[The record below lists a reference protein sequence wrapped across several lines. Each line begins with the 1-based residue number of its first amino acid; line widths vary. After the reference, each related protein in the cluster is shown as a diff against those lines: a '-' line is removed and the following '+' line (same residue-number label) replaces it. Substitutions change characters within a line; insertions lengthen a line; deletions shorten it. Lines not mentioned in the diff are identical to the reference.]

1 MKTKIQ
7 SLLQQLNQGL
17 VEREHVL
24 KLAMLTTLAGE
35 NLVLVGPPGTGKSL
49 VARRIANSLSH
60 EGEDGAGY
68 FEYLLTKFSTPEE
81 LFGPLSIAALKN
93 DRFHRNTEGYLPTVR
108 MAFLDEIF
116 KASSSILNAL
126 LTVLNERVY
135 HNGTEVQKVP
145 LQALIA
151 ASNELP
157 TDQEELAAL
166 YDRFLVRVFVD
177 YVGANNLPRLFETTT
192 EPTLRTGDMLSAADL
207 ARVRQAADQVVFEPA
222 LIQAVQDIW
231 AAHKEAFK
239 EDRREGLSDR
249 RLKKV
254 IHLMRVSAATNG
266 REAVDLSDL
275 MLLKDC
281 LWSHADNAP
290 KVRELV
296 IKTLQC
302 HSRQVPVALSDQSQA
317 PAYELGADGKTLVL
331 ATMATALAGRSTSPA
346 RFVGR
351 LDAVVKG
358 YVGSGTADDPLLIQ
372 SVDDLMDLDRPEVG
386 QRGYHFRQTVDLDIS
401 NISAWPIIE
410 FNGHYDGQEL
420 LITDTET
427 RKRWLFA
434 SIEESCMR
442 NMELKNFRLAES
454 AKKFCKLTACYTT
467 HRLVLNAENCEI
479 YLCGAGGNLIGNN
492 ASDCVISSCVAAGS
506 LISETASRC
515 VITSCEVGFSIAS
528 DAYHC
533 EIIGCQST
541 HPLIWNYI
549 SSSTIEDCAVILDVE
564 MSDCAEKKGGLASNV
579 SNTSM
584 ARCFV
589 MGEWNGPVEFSG
601 AAITASSGSINHC
614 AFGALYLND
623 SPLSSRIISNS
634 VMVAMENNVTIDG
647 FSDSRG
653 GVEPIAAA
661 RFHQR
666 FFEISLGWDFCQIWV
681 WDDQEN
687 RPALRHVGAGETSR
701 ATINSFSSEQRS
713 SVDLL
718 IHQVKANMWL

>member
-24 KLAMLTTLAGE
+24 KLAMLTALAGE

-60 EGEDGAGY
+60 EGEGGGY

-93 DRFHRNTEGYLPTVR
+93 DRFHRNTEGYLPAVR

-135 HNGTEVQKVP
+135 HNGTDVQKVP

-192 EPTLRTGDMLSAADL
+192 EPTLRSQDRLSAADL
-207 ARVRQAADQVVFEPA
+207 ARVRQAAEQVVFEPA

-239 EDRREGLSDR
+239 EDRRESLSDR

-281 LWSHADNAP
+281 LWNHADNVG
-290 KVRELV
+290 KVQALV
-296 IKTLQC
+296 IKTLQR
-302 HSRQVPVALSDQSQA
+302 HSRQVPVSDQSHA
-317 PAYELGADGKTLVL
+317 PAYELGADGRTLVL
-331 ATMATALAGRSTSPA
+331 TKLATTLAVAKVTTPAHAPRRS
-346 RFVGR
+346 G
-351 LDAVVKG
+351 AVVKG
-358 YVGSGTADDPLLIQ
+358 YMGSGTADDPLLIQ
-372 SVDDLMDLDRPEVG
+372 SVDDLVDLARPEVG
-386 QRGYHFRQTVDLDIS
+386 QQGYHFRQTADFDIRS
-401 NISAWPIIE
+401 ISTWPEID
-410 FNGHYDGQEL
+410 FKGHYNGNGKTISDAKHPNLFAFGMFDASEGK
-420 LITDTET
+420 ET
-427 RKRWLFA
+427 RWIFR
-434 SIEESCMR
+434 STTESCITGLQTR
-442 NMELKNFRLAES
+442 NRGVAAS
-454 AKKFCKLTACYTT
+454 AKNGSKFISCKTSTSLL
-467 HRLVLNAENCEI
+467 RRAENCEI
-479 YLCGAGGNLIGNN
+479 VSCEASDRLLNECATACKIYFCIVGEFISKTLDRCEVRSCQSGGSLVYGEAKATKFFDCLIINNNIHSSGGVANEIFNSTVECCFSTGSIKSRGWSGIVSKAN
-492 ASDCVISSCVAAGS
+492 ASSV
-506 LISETASRC
+506 SRC
-515 VITSCEVGFSIAS
+515 ALGRLNSENTPSGRIAFSTENNS
-528 DAYHC
+528 K
-533 EIIGCQST
+533 
-541 HPLIWNYI
+541 
-549 SSSTIEDCAVILDVE
+549 LDR
-564 MSDCAEKKGGLASNV
+564 NV
-579 SNTSM
+579 SIDSVATT
-584 ARCFV
+584 RFFD
-589 MGEWNGPVEFSG
+589 GES
-601 AAITASSGSINHC
+601 
-614 AFGALYLND
+614 
-623 SPLSSRIISNS
+623 
-634 VMVAMENNVTIDG
+634 
-647 FSDSRG
+647 
-653 GVEPIAAA
+653 IAAA
-661 RFHQR
+661 RFNQR
-666 FFEISLGWDFCQIWV
+666 YFEHTLDWDFDKTWV
-681 WDDQEN
+681 WDNKND
-687 RPALRHVGAGETSR
+687 RPALRQVGIG
-701 ATINSFSSEQRS
+701 ATPAAISAAANAPAASEKKP

-718 IHQVKANMWL
+718 TQQVKANMWL

>member
-49 VARRIANSLSH
+49 VARRIAQSLSH
-60 EGEDGAGY
+60 EGDDGAGY

-81 LFGPLSIAALKN
+81 LFGPLSIAALKT
-93 DRFHRNTEGYLPTVR
+93 DRFHRNTAGYLPTVR

-177 YVGANNLPRLFETTT
+177 YVGANNLSRLFETTT
-192 EPTLRTGDMLSAADL
+192 EPTLRAQDMLSAADL

-266 REAVDLSDL
+266 REAVDLSDV

-281 LWSHADNAP
+281 LWNHADNAP
-290 KVRELV
+290 KVLEVVL
-296 IKTLQC
+296 KTLQR

-317 PAYELGADGKTLVL
+317 PAYELGGDGKTLVPVK
-331 ATMATALAGRSTSPA
+331 TVTALATKIATLAQAPRRSS
-346 RFVGR
+346 V
-351 LDAVVKG
+351 VVKG
-358 YVGSGTADDPLLIQ
+358 YMGSGTADDPLLIQ
-372 SVDDLMDLDRPEVG
+372 SVDDLVDLARPEVG
-386 QRGYHFRQTVDLDIS
+386 QQGYHFRQTADFDIRS
-401 NISAWPIIE
+401 ISTWPEID
-410 FNGHYDGQEL
+410 FKGHYNGNGKTISDAKHPNLFEFRMFDASEGK
-420 LITDTET
+420 ET
-427 RKRWLFA
+427 RWIFR
-434 SIEESCMR
+434 STTESCITGLQTR
-442 NMELKNFRLAES
+442 NRGVAAS
-454 AKKFCKLTACYTT
+454 AKNGSEFISCKTSTSLLG
-467 HRLVLNAENCEI
+467 RAENCEI
-479 YLCGAGGNLIGNN
+479 VSCE
-492 ASDCVISSCVAAGS
+492 ASDRLLNECATACKISFCIVGEFISGALNRCDVISCQSGGS
-506 LISETASRC
+506 LVYGEAKTTKFLDCLIINNNVRSSGGVAQ
-515 VITSCEVGFSIAS
+515 
-528 DAYHC
+528 
-533 EIIGCQST
+533 EIINST
-541 HPLIWNYI
+541 
-549 SSSTIEDCAVILDVE
+549 V
-564 MSDCAEKKGGLASNV
+564 
-579 SNTSM
+579 
-584 ARCFV
+584 ARCFST
-589 MGEWNGPVEFSG
+589 GNIEFHG
-601 AAITASSGSINHC
+601 WCGIAHTVNASSITRCALGRFKHAGDSLRGRIAGENKNNSTFEKNVSIDSVAKSGS
-614 AFGALYLND
+614 L
-623 SPLSSRIISNS
+623 
-634 VMVAMENNVTIDG
+634 DG
-647 FSDSRG
+647 ES
-653 GVEPIAAA
+653 IAAA
-661 RFHQR
+661 RFNQR
-666 FFEISLGWDFCQIWV
+666 YFEHTLDWDFDKTWV
-681 WDDQEN
+681 WDHKND
-687 RPALRHVGAGETSR
+687 RPALRQVGVGATPAAMPTSTK
-701 ATINSFSSEQRS
+701 APAASEKKP

-718 IHQVKANMWL
+718 TQQVKANIWL